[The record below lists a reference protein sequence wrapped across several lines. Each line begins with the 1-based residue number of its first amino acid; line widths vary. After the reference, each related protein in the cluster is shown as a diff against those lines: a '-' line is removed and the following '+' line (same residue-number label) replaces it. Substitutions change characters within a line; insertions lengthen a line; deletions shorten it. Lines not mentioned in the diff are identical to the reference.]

1 MKTFLLAVCL
11 MASSLSSH
19 ADQENTTLVRRY
31 DGKMVPVPVLGSA
44 EAQLITPRK
53 HPDNFQG
60 VKTRAIDPN
69 TRYTPHTGKPH
80 ILVIL
85 ANFKDVKFQVKDP
98 KEAFNDFF
106 NAPGAISDRG
116 NGNNENHGSVSQY
129 FKATSRG
136 AFEPVFDIYGPID
149 LPNDM
154 TYYGGKKANNRDD
167 ERPQELVRDAINQVK
182 TVVTNIDRLD
192 SNNDG
197 YIDCVYVVYAG
208 LGQNN
213 GGGATSVWACTSVI
227 NDASLKIG
235 NKNVY
240 NFSIGAEL
248 FPSLIR
254 HRANAQDHTMQINS
268 IGVTCHEFSHAMG
281 LPDIYPLTSSAYLNN
296 QEMEF
301 WDLMDGGEYAGN
313 GGFIPM
319 PYTAWEK
326 KQMNWP
332 VNIQLLTTESSM
344 TMEQTANDGG
354 VVYKIT
360 NPNDKDEYF
369 LLENITQTDWYKGAS
384 NKGLLVYKV
393 WDYDKVN
400 MGDYPNNTPGKPRI
414 AVVPADGLCMS
425 SYKIQRHESTEPN
438 YKELNK
444 QEQRKYLEQLKGDVF
459 PGTSNVK
466 KLNFDA
472 NIPNFWW
479 YSQGDINEKTT
490 PNANYYKVNQAL
502 DNISISE
509 DGKVTFK
516 YIADYKRSTGI
527 HSPTVN
533 AQEDHRIFT
542 LDGRYLGTNTE
553 KLHKGIYI
561 INHKKIVVK

>member
-1 MKTFLLAVCL
+1 MKTFLLVVCL

-85 ANFKDVKFQVKDP
+85 ANFKDVKFKVKEP

-129 FKATSRG
+129 FKAISSGT
-136 AFEPVFDIYGPID
+136 FEPVFDVYGPVD
-149 LPNDM
+149 LPHDM
-154 TYYGGKKANNRDD
+154 TYYGGNNADSNSD
-167 ERPQELVRDAINQVK
+167 ESPRELVRDAFNQAK
-182 TVVTNIDRLD
+182 HLVTDADRLD
-192 SNNDG
+192 ANNDG

-208 LGQNN
+208 LGQNY
-213 GGGATSVWACTSVI
+213 GGGATSVWACTSTI
-227 NDASLKIG
+227 QDNSLKIG
-235 NKNVY
+235 NKTAY

-248 FPSLIR
+248 YPAYIR
-254 HRANAQDHTMQINS
+254 KRVNKQDKTMQINS

-281 LPDIYPLTSSAYLNN
+281 LPDIYPTTYSAYVHN

-301 WDLMDGGEYAGN
+301 WDLMDGGEYAGK

-332 VNIQLLTTESSM
+332 VDIQSLTAEGNI
-344 TMEQTANDGG
+344 TMDKTANDGG
-354 VVYKIT
+354 VVYKIA
-360 NPNDKDEYF
+360 NPNHAEEYF
-369 LLENITQTDWYKGAS
+369 LLENINQTGWYKGAS

-393 WDYDKVN
+393 LDYDKVN
-400 MGDYPNNTPGKPRI
+400 MYD
-414 AVVPADGLCMS
+414 LS
-425 SYKIQRHESTEPN
+425 
-438 YKELNK
+438 L
-444 QEQRKYLEQLKGDVF
+444 
-459 PGTSNVK
+459 
-466 KLNFDA
+466 
-472 NIPNFWW
+472 
-479 YSQGDINEKTT
+479 
-490 PNANYYKVNQAL
+490 
-502 DNISISE
+502 
-509 DGKVTFK
+509 
-516 YIADYKRSTGI
+516 I
-527 HSPTVN
+527 H
-533 AQEDHRIFT
+533 I
-542 LDGRYLGTNTE
+542 
-553 KLHKGIYI
+553 
-561 INHKKIVVK
+561 